1 MNANKGIMMMAL
13 IVCSVRISAKLAIN
27 RVVWLVM
34 QLILE
39 LKMEICVIVWLER
52 MRMVY
57 NNVQFVITF
66 VKHAQI
72 AHNVRAAAQFNLD
85 NWVVHSVF
93 VYRATLRLVH
103 LSAAYAVNHA

>member
-1 MNANKGIMMMAL
+1 MNANKGITMMAL
-13 IVCSVRISAKLAIN
+13 IACSVHISVRLAIN

-39 LKMEICVIVWLER
+39 LKMEICVIVWMEH

-57 NNVQFVITF
+57 NNVQFVIKL

-72 AHNVRAAAQFNLD
+72 AHNVRVAVQFNLD
-85 NWVVHSVF
+85 NWVGSSVF

-103 LSAAYAVNHA
+103 LSAAYAINHA